1 MRLPE
6 PLDARSR
13 ERDIFFNTRVEMPPL
28 WREIYESL
36 RERLFPLKLPQLEL
50 TSTPIPV
57 LDRMATSTNPWAVGT
72 ATAVNGGILLLVIWV
87 GFRVTL
93 NQPPSASSPL
103 GKFVIKEFS
112 LLAPFNPRA
121 ADRGGGGGTND
132 PVDAH
137 KGHNPKQAMNTLAP
151 MQVPVL
157 ANPKLAVENSI
168 AVPPEIKLPDNPMMA
183 MIGVHSSANV
193 TLVSGGSGGPT
204 GIGSGDGGGDGPGH
218 GQNGWGPGSHDG
230 VYVPG
235 RNGVTQP
242 IPIFT
247 QEAEF
252 SDEAR
257 RQKYQGACTISVIV
271 DAQGNPQNARVIQR
285 LGMGLDEKALAAV
298 MRYRF
303 KPAKKDGRPVAV
315 RISVMVNFRLY

>member
-1 MRLPE
+1 MRLSE
-6 PLDARSR
+6 P
-13 ERDIFFNTRVEMPPL
+13 RDTGEHFLLFQLKEQSL
-28 WREIYESL
+28 WCGLCEGL
-36 RERLFPLKLPQLEL
+36 REQLFAPKLPPLEL

-57 LDRMATSTNPWAVGT
+57 PDRLATSTNPWAVGT
-72 ATAVNGGILLLVIWV
+72 ATVVNGGILLLVILV
-87 GFRVTL
+87 GFRVTV
-93 NQPPSASSPL
+93 NQAPMSSPL
-103 GKFVIKEFS
+103 GKFVIRDFP
-112 LLAPFNPRA
+112 LLAALHPRA
-121 ADRGGGGGTND
+121 ADRGSGGGTND
-132 PVDAH
+132 PVEANR
-137 KGHNPKQAMNTLAP
+137 GHNPKQDMNPLAVV
-151 MQVPVL
+151 QVPVL
-157 ANPKLAVENSI
+157 ENPKLAVENSI
-168 AVPPEIKLPDNPMMA
+168 AVPPDVKLPDNPTMA
-183 MIGVHSSANV
+183 MIGVHSSTNV
-193 TLVSGGSGGPT
+193 MLVSAGPGGPT

-247 QEAEF
+247 PEAEF

-303 KPAKKDGRPVAV
+303 KPAKKDGKPAAV